1 MDRRDFLRFLAAL
14 PLLQVGSAWGKRA
27 PVDLVVA
34 HGPDPSLLLPQAF
47 EALGGMRRYVRRG
60 DVVLI
65 KPNMAWDRGP
75 EYAANTNPRV
85 VAALVRLAL
94 DAGARRVKVFDHT
107 CEDPR
112 RVYRRSGIMEAA
124 KRAGAEVSY
133 VNPRRFRRVMIGGE
147 VLKEWEVYQDA
158 LEVDRIINVPVLK
171 HHSLAR
177 LTMGMK
183 NLMGLIGGKR
193 SQLHWRLGE
202 SLADLA
208 AFFKPDLV
216 VLDATRVLLAGGPQG
231 GNMRNVRRMDTIVIG
246 KDQVAVDTWG
256 ARIFGIEPEEVSC
269 IPIAHRRG
277 LGEMD
282 LRRVRTKR
290 IGDVP

>member
-1 MDRRDFLRFLAAL
+1 MDRRDFLRFLATL
-14 PLLQVGSAWGKRA
+14 PLLQVGSAWGKEA

-34 HGPDPSLLLPQAF
+34 RGPDPSRLLSQAF
-47 EALGGMRRYVRRG
+47 EALGGMGRYVKRG
-60 DVVLI
+60 DVVLV
-65 KPNMAWDRGP
+65 KPNMAWDRRP
-75 EYAANTNPRV
+75 EYAANTNPQV

-94 DAGARRVKVFDHT
+94 DAGAKKVKVFDHT

-112 RVYRRSGIMEAA
+112 RVYQRSGIMEAA

-133 VNPRRFRRVMIGGE
+133 VNPRRFRRVRIGGE
-147 VLKEWEVYQDA
+147 VLGEWEVYQDA

-231 GNMRNVRRMDTIVIG
+231 GNLRNVRRMDTIVVG
-246 KDQVAVDTWG
+246 QDQVAVDTWG